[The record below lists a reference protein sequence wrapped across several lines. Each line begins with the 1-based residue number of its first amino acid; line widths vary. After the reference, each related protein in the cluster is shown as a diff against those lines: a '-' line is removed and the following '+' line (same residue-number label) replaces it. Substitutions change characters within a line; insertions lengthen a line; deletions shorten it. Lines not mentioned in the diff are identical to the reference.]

1 MSVAWLDRLD
11 SFTLLAA
18 LSAFYLGS
26 FVFSCTLYAAR
37 ARFPGAGLW
46 LGGQALLA
54 IGMAGTAFQAGGLPY
69 ALLALSNVS
78 LLASVL
84 LLGHALWR
92 FSLGRGFPS
101 FLYLTLP
108 LAAAA
113 WFVLGAAAVGA
124 RIVIFSFALGALALF
139 DAAVALRGLRG
150 SYRGAARVSAVYFVT
165 VAAASF
171 GRVIAVAA
179 GSPPPTLYQ
188 EGRFGAF
195 SYLMAVL
202 VAFFNLFG
210 YFMLSAVRRESELAV
225 AGEEL
230 RAKGERL
237 TRLVAM
243 KDALIG
249 VLGHDLRAPLG
260 SAARYTRSQLLEYE
274 GDLNQKRESV
284 ATLCEGLERAA
295 KLLDNL
301 VAWARSESGKMA
313 LLFEP
318 LDLGLVLAEAA
329 ADIAAQA
336 EAKGVRVELS
346 PGGGLLAGAD
356 QRAAATVFRNV
367 LSNAVK
373 YSKAGG
379 AIKAELSS
387 LPDGGVLVAV
397 EDEGVG
403 FRSVQLERLFQ
414 PGRTVLTLGTN
425 GEQGTG
431 MGLALCKAFMEGMGG
446 TIKALASP
454 AGGARIELRF
464 PPPPAQAADD
474 EGSQGADKPAHEP
487 FE

>member
-1 MSVAWLDRLD
+1 MHIAWLDRLD
-11 SFTLLAA
+11 AFTLLTA
-18 LSAFYLGS
+18 LAAFYLGS

-54 IGMAGTAFQAGGLPY
+54 VGMAGTAFQAGGLPY
-69 ALLALSNVS
+69 AILALSNVS

-84 LLGHALWR
+84 LLGHALWC
-92 FSLGRGFPS
+92 FSIDRAFPGA
-101 FLYLTLP
+101 LYLVLP
-108 LAAAA
+108 LAALA
-113 WFVLGAAAVGA
+113 WFLLESAGVGP
-124 RIVIFSFALGALALF
+124 RIVLFSSLLGALALF
-139 DAAVALRGLRG
+139 DAFVALRGLQRG
-150 SYRGAARVSAVYFVT
+150 YRGAARASAVYFVF
-165 VAAASF
+165 VATASF
-171 GRVIAVAA
+171 GRVIATLA
-179 GSPPPTLYQ
+179 GSPPATLYR
-188 EGRFGAF
+188 EGRFGALA
-195 SYLMAVL
+195 YLIAVF

-210 YFMLSAVRRESELAV
+210 YFMLSALRRETELAAV
-225 AGEEL
+225 GEEL

-274 GDLNQKRESV
+274 GDLNDKRESV

-318 LDLGLVLAEAA
+318 LDLRLILAEAA
-329 ADIAAQA
+329 ADVEAQA

-346 PGGGLLAGAD
+346 PGTGLLAGAD

-379 AIKAELSS
+379 AIRAALSP
-387 LPDGGVLVAV
+387 LPDGGVLATI

-403 FRSVQLERLFQ
+403 FKSVQLERLFQ

-431 MGLALCKAFMEGMGG
+431 LGLALCKAFMEGMGG
-446 TIKALASP
+446 TIRALPLP

-464 PPPPAQAADD
+464 PPPPTQAEEDEAMQKADM
-474 EGSQGADKPAHEP
+474 PAHKP
-487 FE
+487 

>member
-1 MSVAWLDRLD
+1 MPLAWIDRLD
-11 SFTLLAA
+11 SFTLLTA

-46 LGGQALLA
+46 LAGQALLA
-54 IGMAGTAFQAGGLPY
+54 VGMAGTAFQAGGLPY
-69 ALLALSNVS
+69 SVLALSNVS

-92 FSLGRGFPS
+92 FSMDRAFPIV
-101 FLYLTLP
+101 LYLCLP

-113 WFVLGAAAVGA
+113 WFMLESSSVGSRIAVFSSLLGV
-124 RIVIFSFALGALALF
+124 LALF
-139 DAAVALRGLRG
+139 DAFIALRGLRG
-150 SYRGAARVSAVYFVT
+150 GYRGAARVAAVYFLT

-171 GRVIAVAA
+171 GRVFATLA
-179 GSPPPTLYQ
+179 GSPPATLYQ
-188 EGRFGAF
+188 EGRFGIL
-195 SYLMAVL
+195 SYLLAVL

-210 YFMLSAVRRESELAV
+210 YFMLSAVRRETELAA

-230 RAKGERL
+230 RIKGERL
-237 TRLVAM
+237 ARLVAM

-260 SAARYTRSQLLEYE
+260 SAARYTRSQLLEYQ
-274 GDLNQKRESV
+274 GDLNDKRESV

-318 LDLGLVLAEAA
+318 LDLGLILAEAA
-329 ADIAAQA
+329 ADIQAQA
-336 EAKGVRVELS
+336 EAKGVRVELQT
-346 PGGGLLAGAD
+346 GAGLLAGAD

-379 AIKAELSS
+379 AIKAALSP
-387 LPDGGVLVAV
+387 LPDGGVLAAI
-397 EDEGVG
+397 EDEGAG
-403 FRSVQLERLFQ
+403 FKPVQLERLFQ
-414 PGRTVLTLGTN
+414 PGRTILTLGTN

-446 TIKALASP
+446 TIEALASA

-464 PPPPAQAADD
+464 PPPPPPPTSSTSEDEASPSADGAAR
-474 EGSQGADKPAHEP
+474 
-487 FE
+487 